1 MSIVAGIAAVVGASE
16 AALRLILGQLLGY
29 PLMLLYRQK
38 IASQETTIQHL
49 YFFITGLLAG
59 WWVIGGDVKH
69 SLYAVFTTYLI
80 LVVAG
85 GTLTSVV
92 VSFVFN
98 FGYLL
103 VGYYFTESEG
113 YDICWTM
120 PHCVLSLRLIGLT
133 FDCYDG
139 ERGKRAGVETLSKDQ
154 QKSAIQETP
163 SLLEMLSHS
172 FFIGCYFVGPQI
184 QMKKYREFVSPRYQE
199 SLPGSPLNYGF
210 KRLGLGFCYMLI
222 HVVGSMYFPADWPAS
237 DWFYNSWLLT
247 KLLLLPIWVR
257 FILAKY
263 LFAWLTAEG
272 VCVISGLSFNGVK
285 EGGFIDWKGCANVK
299 VGRLEGSTK
308 FGHVIESFNI
318 NTNNWVAV
326 YVYKRLKFMGS
337 RTISQVVTLLFL
349 AVWHGFHSG
358 YYLTFFNEFLT
369 IKAER
374 EFLAIW
380 SRSPKVEKWVQ
391 DPQMALIF
399 KVLGWCWV
407 SFMLPHCFIAFSLL
421 TYNKFIPAYFS
432 TYFFIYVVFLSWPL
446 WKGAVKDFLGSP
458 KKDEERLVKGSSSN
472 MEKIEEIVEDEKVQE
487 PVMVGKEEEPLLNED
502 LELKGIGDTARE
514 KNIQQ
519 LDLIKGIEKV
529 NQELETTDNYVEG
542 KEDKKEV

>member
-1 MSIVAGIAAVVGASE
+1 MVVAAIAAAAGASE

-29 PLMLLYRQK
+29 PLMRLYRQK
-38 IASQETTIQHL
+38 VATQETTIQHL
-49 YFFITGLLAG
+49 YFFLTGLLAG

-69 SLYAVFTTYLI
+69 SLYAIMTTYLI
-80 LVVAG
+80 LVAAG
-85 GTLTSVV
+85 GTFTSVV

-120 PHCVLSLRLIGLT
+120 PHCVLVLRLIGLT

-139 ERGKRAGVETLSKDQ
+139 EKAKRAGGKESLSKDQ
-154 QKSAIQETP
+154 QKSAIEELP

-172 FFIGCYFVGPQI
+172 FFIGGYFVGPQFP
-184 QMKKYREFVSPRYQE
+184 MKKYREFVSPSYQD
-199 SLPGSPLNYGF
+199 SLPGSPHAYGF
-210 KRLGLGFCYMLI
+210 KRLGLGLCYMVI
-222 HVVGSMYFPADWPAS
+222 HVVGSLYLPADWPAS
-237 DWFYNSWLLT
+237 DSFYNSWLFT
-247 KLLLLPIWVR
+247 KLILLPIWCR

-263 LFAWLTAEG
+263 LFAWLSAEG
-272 VCVISGLSFNGVK
+272 VCIISGLAFNGVK
-285 EGGFIDWKGCANVK
+285 DGGFVDWKGCANVK
-299 VGRLEGSTK
+299 VGRLEGSRK

-369 IKAER
+369 VKVER

-380 SRSPKVEKWVQ
+380 SRSAKVEKWLQ
-391 DPQMALIF
+391 DPQIAFVCQI
-399 KVLGWCWV
+399 LGWCWV
-407 SFMLPHCFIAFSLL
+407 FFILPHCFISFALL
-421 TYNKFIPAYFS
+421 TYNKFIPAYFG
-432 TYFFIYVVFLSWPL
+432 TYFFVYVLFFTWPL
-446 WKGAVKDFLGSP
+446 WKGAVKDFLGGPVTEKEEKLRKAVSEE
-458 KKDEERLVKGSSSN
+458 KIGVKDHSHETEEIGQINNQVVDDVSSIPSKVDLVKGVHDESPH
-472 MEKIEEIVEDEKVQE
+472 KLIEEASNAAE
-487 PVMVGKEEEPLLNED
+487 KEE
-502 LELKGIGDTARE
+502 
-514 KNIQQ
+514 
-519 LDLIKGIEKV
+519 
-529 NQELETTDNYVEG
+529 
-542 KEDKKEV
+542 KKDI

>member
-1 MSIVAGIAAVVGASE
+1 MVVAALSVAVGASE
-16 AALRLILGQLLGY
+16 AALRLVLGQLMGY
-29 PLMLLYRQK
+29 PLMLLYRKK
-38 IASQETTIQHL
+38 IASQQTTVQHL
-49 YFFITGLLAG
+49 YFFLTGLIVG

-69 SLYAVFTTYLI
+69 SLYAILATYFI
-80 LVVAG
+80 LVAAG
-85 GTLTSVV
+85 GTFTSVV

-139 ERGKRAGVETLSKDQ
+139 EKGKRAGAEALSKDQ
-154 QKSAIQETP
+154 QKSAIEDTP

-172 FFIGCYFVGPQI
+172 FFIGGYFVGPQI
-184 QMKKYREFVSPRYQE
+184 QMKKYREFVSPTYQQ
-199 SLPGSPLNYGF
+199 SLPGSPLPYGF
-210 KRLGLGFCYMLI
+210 KRLGLGLCYMIL
-222 HVVGSMYFPADWPAS
+222 HVVGSMYLPADWPAS
-237 DWFYNSWLLT
+237 DSFYNSWLLT
-247 KLLLLPIWVR
+247 KMLLLPIWCR

-263 LFAWLTAEG
+263 LFAWLSAEG
-272 VCVISGLSFNGVK
+272 VCIISGLAFNGVK

-337 RTISQVVTLLFL
+337 RTISQVVTLVFL

-369 IKAER
+369 VKVER

-380 SRSPKVEKWVQ
+380 SRSAKVEKWLQ
-391 DPQMALIF
+391 DPQIALVC

-407 SFMLPHCFIAFSLL
+407 FFILPHCFISFALL
-421 TYNKFIPAYFS
+421 TYNKIIPAYFS
-432 TYFFIYVVFLSWPL
+432 TYFFLYILFFTWPL
-446 WKGAVKDFLGSP
+446 WKGALKEFLGGP
-458 KKDEERLVKGSSSN
+458 KKEKEEKQVKGGSN
-472 MEKIEEIVEDEKVQE
+472 MEKIEETVEEEKV
-487 PVMVGKEEEPLLNED
+487 EE
-502 LELKGIGDTARE
+502 IGDVGNNAKEVIQE
-514 KNIQQ
+514 KKEDIP
-519 LDLIKGIEKV
+519 LAFDLIKGHG
-529 NQELETTDNYVEG
+529 NTTDRETAPDHEVE
-542 KEDKKEV
+542 KDSENVLEDKKDV

>member
-1 MSIVAGIAAVVGASE
+1 MVVAALAEAVGASE

-29 PLMLLYRQK
+29 PLMLLYRNK
-38 IASQETTIQHL
+38 IARQQTTVQHL
-49 YFFITGLLAG
+49 YFFLTGLIAG

-69 SLYAVFTTYLI
+69 SLYAIFATYLI
-80 LVVAG
+80 LVAAG
-85 GTLTSVV
+85 GTYTSVV

-139 ERGKRAGVETLSKDQ
+139 EKRKRSGAEALSKDQ
-154 QKSAIQETP
+154 QQSAIEETP

-172 FFIGCYFVGPQI
+172 FFIGGYFVGPQI
-184 QMKKYREFVSPRYQE
+184 QMKKYREFVSPTYQQ
-199 SLPGSPLNYGF
+199 SLPGSPLPYGF
-210 KRLGLGFCYMLI
+210 KRLGLGLCYMIL
-222 HVVGSMYFPADWPAS
+222 HVVGSIYLPADWPAS
-237 DWFYNSWLLT
+237 DGFYSSWLLT
-247 KLLLLPIWVR
+247 KLLLLPIWCR

-263 LFAWLTAEG
+263 LFAWLSAEG
-272 VCVISGLSFNGVK
+272 VCIISGLAFNGVK

-369 IKAER
+369 VKVER

-380 SRSPKVEKWVQ
+380 SRSAKVEKWVQ
-391 DPQMALIF
+391 DPQTALVCKI
-399 KVLGWCWV
+399 LGWCWV
-407 SFMLPHCFIAFSLL
+407 FFILPHCFIAFALL
-421 TYNKFIPAYFS
+421 TYNKIIPAYFS
-432 TYFFIYVVFLSWPL
+432 TYFFLYILLFTWPL
-446 WKGAVKDFLGSP
+446 WKGAVKEFLGGP
-458 KKDEERLVKGSSSN
+458 KKEKEEKQVKGGSV
-472 MEKIEEIVEDEKVQE
+472 MEKIEETV
-487 PVMVGKEEEPLLNED
+487 EEERLRD
-502 LELKGIGDTARE
+502 IGDAGDIPKE
-514 KNIQQ
+514 VIQENIPF
-519 LDLIKGIEKV
+519 DLIKGHESAPAELSVEKDRENV
-529 NQELETTDNYVEG
+529 M
-542 KEDKKEV
+542 EDKKYV

>member
-1 MSIVAGIAAVVGASE
+1 MVVAAIAAAAGASE

-29 PLMLLYRQK
+29 PLMILYRQK
-38 IASQETTIQHL
+38 VATQETTLQHL
-49 YFFITGLLAG
+49 YFFLTGLLAG

-69 SLYAVFTTYLI
+69 SLYAIMTTYLI
-80 LVVAG
+80 LVAAG
-85 GTLTSVV
+85 GTFTSVV

-120 PHCVLSLRLIGLT
+120 PHCVLVLRLIGLT

-139 ERGKRAGVETLSKDQ
+139 EKARRAGGMESLSKDQ
-154 QKSAIQETP
+154 QKSAIEELP

-172 FFIGCYFVGPQI
+172 FFIGGYFVGPQFP
-184 QMKKYREFVSPRYQE
+184 MKKYREFVSPSYQD
-199 SLPGSPLNYGF
+199 SLPGSPHSYGF
-210 KRLGLGFCYMLI
+210 KRLGLGLCYMVV
-222 HVVGSMYFPADWPAS
+222 HVVGSLYLPADWPAS
-237 DWFYNSWLLT
+237 DSFYNSWLVT
-247 KLLLLPIWVR
+247 KLLLLPIWCR

-263 LFAWLTAEG
+263 LFAWLSAEG
-272 VCVISGLSFNGVK
+272 VCIISGLAFNGVK

-299 VGRLEGSTK
+299 VARLEGSRK

-358 YYLTFFNEFLT
+358 YYLTFLNEFLT
-369 IKAER
+369 VKVER

-380 SRSPKVEKWVQ
+380 SRSSKVEKWLQ
-391 DPQMALIF
+391 DPQVAFACKI
-399 KVLGWCWV
+399 LGWCWV
-407 SFMLPHCFIAFSLL
+407 FFILPHCFISFALL
-421 TYNKFIPAYFS
+421 TYNKFIPAYFG
-432 TYFFIYVVFLSWPL
+432 TYFFVYILFFTWPL
-446 WKGAVKDFLGSP
+446 WKGAVKDLLGGP
-458 KKDEERLVKGSSSN
+458 LKEKDEVKSKDSN
-472 MEKIEEIVEDEKVQE
+472 ADELEEKVQSKVDE
-487 PVMVGKEEEPLLNED
+487 TGNIDSQEISSPA
-502 LELKGIGDTARE
+502 GDIPQE
-514 KNIQQ
+514 V
-519 LDLIKGIEKV
+519 DLIKD
-529 NQELETTDNYVEG
+529 LD
-542 KEDKKEV
+542 KEVIEAYQNVDKTHNVVENENKKDV